1 MSGDEAGAD
10 EAHIDCSGLIC
21 PLPVLRARKALK
33 ALPPGG
39 VLRVTA
45 TDKAAPRDFRAWCA
59 EAGHQLLE
67 SGEAGGAFV
76 LRIRRGAD

>member
-1 MSGDEAGAD
+1 MNGEAAGAD
-10 EAHIDCSGLIC
+10 EASIDCSGLIC

-45 TDKAAPRDFRAWCA
+45 TDKAAPRDFRVWCE
-59 EAGHQLLE
+59 EAGHTLLE
-67 SGEAGGAFV
+67 SGEEGGAFV
-76 LRIRRGAD
+76 FRIRRGAD